1 MVLQRG
7 GAPFPGD
14 TEKAGAGIRML
25 SFTAFSAQAGCRKW
39 RANGFRDYLLLFKEK
54 KKKHFNFA
62 NSTDVL
68 KLAGILSSVQEKK
81 GLEVGSSVFRQ
92 VAGLSAQRAPGSP
105 EGKGSPN
112 AQPLLCGPA
121 GQELAQRHQGQ
132 AASLCVCAQWQ
143 GWLRRNASCEGRPL
157 AASSKGQRSPL
168 YRV

>member
-1 MVLQRG
+1 MDSEIIY
-7 GAPFPGD
+7 F
-14 TEKAGAGIRML
+14 
-25 SFTAFSAQAGCRKW
+25 
-39 RANGFRDYLLLFKEK
+39 YLRK